1 MAKVNGQVVPLDYQ
15 LHNGESIQIVTD
27 IHKKPKPIW
36 LSFVQT
42 AKAREY
48 IRQFINREERDFFVE
63 KGRTIMATYLKKNY
77 DYTLD
82 KELSILRNIDG
93 HNLDTKQKEDVLVQ
107 LGNLS
112 RKPSSIMRTLHDE
125 TIQSELGKRK
135 SEILEVKAD
144 KPKKTEKKINEEITV
159 IIGKER
165 DIPYKMA
172 QCCNPTIADRRIV
185 GAIGQGIVTVHSITC
200 ENIPKIGIDR
210 RIPVRWSD
218 ESENNSVVFS
228 MECDVYDHRGI
239 LLEIT
244 KILYNASVNIKEVSN
259 KTLSPGITRV
269 SLTLEIEDEDY
280 YIYERLEARM
290 RFDMPKDLIETRLIS
305 MG

>member
-15 LHNGESIQIVTD
+15 LHNGESVQIVTD

-48 IRQFINREERDFFVE
+48 IRQFINREERDFFIE

-93 HNLDTKQKEDVLVQ
+93 HDLDTKKKEDVLVQ

-112 RKPSSIMRTLHDE
+112 RKPSSIMRMLHDE

-135 SEILEVKAD
+135 SELVEGKVEKAK
-144 KPKKTEKKINEEITV
+144 KPEKKTTEEVTV

-172 QCCNPTIADRRIV
+172 QCCNPTVADRKIV

-218 ESENNSVVFS
+218 EKENNSVVFS
-228 MECDVYDHRGI
+228 MECDVSDH
-239 LLEIT
+239 
-244 KILYNASVNIKEVSN
+244 K
-259 KTLSPGITRV
+259 
-269 SLTLEIEDEDY
+269 
-280 YIYERLEARM
+280 
-290 RFDMPKDLIETRLIS
+290 
-305 MG
+305 